1 MEEINQELKYEV
13 LRGPLV
19 DKYITANQAFHDVSI
34 IKVWP
39 PGCAILAEFRHH
51 AEKIRKFAV
60 KEDDVWIITYQKC
73 GEWNGKKN
81 SCSGTE

>member
-1 MEEINQELKYEV
+1 MEEINQELKYET

-19 DKYITANQAFHDVSI
+19 DKFVTANQAFLNGGI

-51 AEKIRKFAV
+51 SEKIRNFTV
-60 KEDDVWIITYQKC
+60 KEDDVWIVTYPKF
-73 GEWNGKKN
+73 GEWKSKN
-81 SCSGTE
+81 SCSGTV